1 MLGMLVA
8 IATAIG
14 VATYFLCFDRDE
26 AQVMNTKIYDVTI
39 TTICNM
45 DKTPIFSIFCRLD

>member
-8 IATAIG
+8 IGAAIG
-14 VATYFLCFDRDE
+14 VATYFLCFVRDE
-26 AQVMNTKIYDVTI
+26 AQVMNTKISDVTI

-45 DKTPIFSIFCRLD
+45 DKIPIFSILCRFD

>member
-8 IATAIG
+8 IAAAIG
-14 VATYFLCFDRDE
+14 VATYFLCFDSDE
-26 AQVMNTKIYDVTI
+26 AQVMNTKISDVTI

-45 DKTPIFSIFCRLD
+45 DKIPIFSILCRLD

>member
-8 IATAIG
+8 ITAAIG

-26 AQVMNTKIYDVTI
+26 AQVMNTKISDVTI